1 MPTAARAQK
10 IDLLAQELSRS
21 QLAILTDY
29 RGLKVADLQ
38 TLRRTLRPLG
48 AEFHIAKNTLTAI
61 AAERAGIKGLD
72 GMLEGPLAI
81 AFVHDDIVGAAKAL
95 MDFARTSRILKIK
108 GGIYGK
114 QVISP
119 AEVEALSTM
128 PPREV
133 LQARLLGML
142 ASPMSRFVGVLS
154 GPSRSVMYLLQA
166 RAEQLGGG
174 SEPMAAD

>member
-1 MPTAARAQK
+1 MPTAAKAQK
-10 IDLLAQELSRS
+10 IDALVQLLSQS

-29 RGLKVADLQ
+29 RGLTVADLQ
-38 TLRRTLRPLG
+38 SLRRTLRPLG

-61 AAERAGIKGLD
+61 AATRAGVTGLD

-81 AFVHDDIVGAAKAL
+81 AFVHEDVVGAAKAL
-95 MDFARTSRILKIK
+95 SDFARTSRILKIK

-114 QVISP
+114 HVISP
-119 AEVEALSTM
+119 AEIEELSTM
-128 PPREV
+128 PSREV

-142 ASPMSRFVGVLS
+142 ASPMSRMVGVLS
-154 GPSRSVMYLLQA
+154 GPSRSVVYLLRA

-174 SEPMAAD
+174 SEAMAAD